1 MSFIADK
8 QTLEDLNLLGKYKPY
23 SIYSLFNKV
32 TTTGGER
39 MLDAMFQH
47 PLSDAAEI
55 NQRSTLF
62 QYFQRRA
69 LAFPF
74 NKEEI
79 GIMEDFLGAGGGN
92 ILTATTGAVRKKL
105 MSTLVRDE
113 AYGVLQTGVLTVIKV
128 LNGLSDFLRKLDERE
143 SPEVRELGRPFEEQV
158 TLLKGILGDR
168 RLSGLREDAGA
179 TTLPLLKLARYDHL
193 FRSVLNEKM
202 EQVMEQIYR
211 LDVCIAVSN
220 VARTRGFS
228 YAMALPKGNLV
239 LKAAALSHPGLEK
252 AVANPIDLH
261 QDSNMLFLTGANMAG
276 KSTFMKS
283 FGIAIYLGHMGF
295 PVAAEQMTFSIR
307 DGIYSSINVPD
318 NLALGLSHFYAEVLR
333 VKKVAEEVSAGK
345 DLIVIFD
352 ELFKGTNV
360 KDAYDATL
368 AVTEAFSKYRNCF
381 FIISTHIIEVG
392 ETLRERCDNLQFAY
406 LPTVM
411 EGTVPRYTYK
421 MERGITT
428 DRHGMMIIE
437 NEGILTI
444 LETEEGLKLK
454 LHQN

>member
-1 MSFIADK
+1 
-8 QTLEDLNLLGKYKPY
+8 
-23 SIYSLFNKV
+23 
-32 TTTGGER
+32 
-39 MLDAMFQH
+39 
-47 PLSDAAEI
+47 
-55 NQRSTLF
+55 
-62 QYFQRRA
+62 
-69 LAFPF
+69 
-74 NKEEI
+74 
-79 GIMEDFLGAGGGN
+79 MEL
-92 ILTATTGAVRKKL
+92 
-105 MSTLVRDE
+105 
-113 AYGVLQTGVLTVIKV
+113 
-128 LNGLSDFLRKLDERE
+128 
-143 SPEVRELGRPFEEQV
+143 
-158 TLLKGILGDR
+158 
-168 RLSGLREDAGA
+168 
-179 TTLPLLKLARYDHL
+179 
-193 FRSVLNEKM
+193 
-202 EQVMEQIYR
+202 VMEQIYR
-211 LDVCIAVSN
+211 LDLYIAVSN
-220 VARTRGFS
+220 VARIRGFN

-368 AVTEAFSKYRNCF
+368 AVTEAFSQYRNCF

-421 MERGITT
+421 MVRGITT

-454 LHQN
+454 LH

>member
-23 SIYSLFNKV
+23 SIYSLFDKV
-32 TTTGGER
+32 VTTGGER
-39 MLDAMFQH
+39 VLDAMFEH

-62 QYFQRRA
+62 KYFQRRA

-74 NKEEI
+74 NKDEL

-92 ILTATTGAVRKKL
+92 ILAATTGALRKKL
-105 MSTLVRDE
+105 MSTLGRDE
-113 AYGVLQTGVLTVIKV
+113 AYGVLRTGVLTVIKV
-128 LNGLSDFLRKLDERE
+128 LNDLWDFLRKLDEPE
-143 SPEVRELGRPFEEQV
+143 SPEVRELGRPFEEQIN
-158 TLLKGILGDR
+158 LLKGILRDW
-168 RLSGLREDAGA
+168 RLLRMRKHVGA
-179 TTLPLLKLARYDHL
+179 TTLSLLKLARYDHL
-193 FRSVLNEKM
+193 FRSVLIEKM

-211 LDVCIAVSN
+211 LDVYIAVGN
-220 VARTRGFS
+220 VARIRGFN
-228 YAMALPKGNLV
+228 YAMALPKGNTV
-239 LKAAALSHPGLEK
+239 LRAAALSHPGLEN
-252 AVANPIDLH
+252 AVANPIDLQ

-283 FGIAIYLGHMGF
+283 FGIAIYLAHMGF
-295 PVAAEQMTFSIR
+295 PVAAERMIFSIR
-307 DGIYSSINVPD
+307 DGICSSINVPD

-345 DLIVIFD
+345 DLVVIFD

-368 AVTEAFSKYRNCF
+368 AVMEAFSKYRNCF

-392 ETLRERCDNLQFAY
+392 ETLRERCDNLQFVY

-411 EGTVPRYTYK
+411 EGTEPRYTYK
-421 MERGITT
+421 LERGITT

-437 NEGILTI
+437 NEGILII
-444 LETEEGLKLK
+444 LEMEGGLK